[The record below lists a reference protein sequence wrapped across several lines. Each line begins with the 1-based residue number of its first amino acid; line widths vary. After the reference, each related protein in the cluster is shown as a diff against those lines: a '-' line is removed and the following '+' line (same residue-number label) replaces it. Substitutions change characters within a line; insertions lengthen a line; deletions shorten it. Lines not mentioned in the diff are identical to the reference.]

1 MKKIGIITFHRAHNY
16 GAVLQCY
23 ALSHILSK
31 MGYQVEVIDY
41 YPSYLHNQY
50 NLLPSIKN
58 GIVLWFKTLIK
69 LIPILN
75 VKIKRMRLF
84 NSFIS
89 SLPLSAYQYDENID
103 EIKGYD
109 ILIFGSDQIWNP
121 LLSNGVDKVFSGFFK
136 HDGTLFVSYAASTN
150 PRICSDEYKHYFE
163 KILNSFDRISVR
175 ENSLS
180 NYLNAIRVNSS
191 IVVLDP
197 VLLLNKKEW
206 SSIAI
211 SPKEENYLLIYTVPQ
226 SPLVRKHAE
235 FIAKAKGLQ
244 IIEITPAAKN
254 VRGKEYRQVVGPRQF
269 LGYFQNASYVVT
281 TSFHGTAFSIKFEK
295 QFSNIQLGTPVDDRA
310 YNLLEIV
317 GLQEHA
323 IPQKRIL
330 EEPMHINYSCIADK
344 LYDSVHKSISYIRDS
359 VNSKH

>member
-23 ALSHILSK
+23 ALSHVLSK
-31 MGYQVEVIDY
+31 MGCQVEVIDY
-41 YPSYLHNQY
+41 YPGYLRNQY

-58 GIVLWFKTLIK
+58 GIVLWLKNLIK
-69 LIPILN
+69 LIPVLN
-75 VKIKRMRLF
+75 IKIKRMHLF
-84 NSFIS
+84 NAFIS
-89 SLPLSAYQYDENID
+89 SLPLSTFQYDENID

-121 LLSNGVDKVFSGFFK
+121 LLSNGVDKVFSGLFK
-136 HDGTLFVSYAASTN
+136 HDGTSLVSYAASTN
-150 PRICSDEYKHYFE
+150 PRICSDEYKSYFE
-163 KILNSFDRISVR
+163 KILNNFDRISVR

-180 NYLNAIRVNSS
+180 KYLNAIRVNSS
-191 IVVLDP
+191 MVVLDP
-197 VLLLNKKEW
+197 VLLLSKKEW

-211 SPKEENYLLIYTVPQ
+211 CPKEENYLLIYTVPQ

-244 IIEITPAAKN
+244 NIEITPSAKK
-254 VRGKEYRQVVGPRQF
+254 VKGKEYRQLVGPRQF
-269 LGYFQNASYVVT
+269 FGYFLNASYVVT

-295 QFSNIQLGTPVDDRA
+295 QFSNIQLGTSVDDRA
-310 YNLLEIV
+310 YNLLENV

-323 IPQKRIL
+323 IPQNRIL
-330 EEPMHINYSCIADK
+330 EDPMYINYSCIADK
-344 LYDSVHKSISYIRDS
+344 LDDSVNKSIRYIRDS
-359 VNSKH
+359 INSKH